1 MFFFHIRIDPTDDF
15 HVVCTHL
22 MGLFYGTDIK
32 VEMMDKGYD
41 SMWILVHLTA
51 TKDECLQFGKRMRR
65 LARGKPRFQI
75 SLQNISEVNETPQSR
90 LVAWAQ
96 QVVT

>member
-1 MFFFHIRIDPTDDF
+1 MFFFHIRIDPIDDY

-22 MGLFYGTDIK
+22 MGLFYGTDVK
-32 VEMMDKGYD
+32 VEIMDDG
-41 SMWILVHLTA
+41 WILVHLTA
-51 TKDECLQFGKRMRR
+51 TKDECLQLSKKLRR

-75 SLQNISEVNETPQSR
+75 SLHNISEVNETPQDR

-96 QVVT
+96 QVVQVL